1 MTAIH
6 SRPTHSPQR
15 SARACWLC
23 GKGGRALAPS
33 TGAGQGWARTH
44 PKCCTTL
51 GSMAASCSMEGNWY
65 LQAEQDVRPSA
76 AGGTGLEKAGGWV
89 APGTYP

>member
-1 MTAIH
+1 M
-6 SRPTHSPQR
+6 
-15 SARACWLC
+15 
-23 GKGGRALAPS
+23 PS
-33 TGAGQGWARTH
+33 TADPPIALSAQLEPAGSAEMVGAPWPPAQGQGRARTH

-65 LQAEQDVRPSA
+65 LQAEHQVRPSA
-76 AGGTGLEKAGGWV
+76 AGGTGLGKAGEWV